1 MGSDAR
7 YYEGQDLEALATLPA
22 YQEWILEKFRP
33 YLRGKVI
40 EIGAGSGNISARYA
54 DAVEE
59 LFLVEPAKNLEAML
73 KQRFE
78 TRPHVRVLCDV
89 VENLPAAHGAPFD
102 SALMVNVLEH
112 VGDDAAMLSSIRG
125 ILRPKGALLVFVPA
139 CPWLYGTLDE
149 EVGHARRYTL
159 RGLKRLVQ
167 GSGFAVETI
176 RYFDLL
182 GVLPWFFL
190 GRVRRMREFS
200 PRWAR
205 LYDRLVV
212 PIARAIE
219 KYFKPPLG
227 KNLICIARPAEADP
241 STQPRGAGNGSTR

>member
-1 MGSDAR
+1 MQNPSSVPTGSDAR

-33 YLRGKVI
+33 YLRGKVV
-40 EIGAGSGNISARYA
+40 EIGAGSGNISSRYV
-54 DAVEE
+54 DGVEE
-59 LFLVEPAKNLEAML
+59 LLLVEPAKNLEAML
-73 KQRFE
+73 KERFE
-78 TRPHVRVLCDV
+78 SRPHVRVLCDV
-89 VENLPAAHGAPFD
+89 VETLPAAHGELFD

-112 VGDDAAMLSSIRG
+112 VVDDASMLSSIRG
-125 ILRPKGALLVFVPA
+125 ILRPKGALLLFVPA
-139 CPWLYGTLDE
+139 GPWLYGTLDAK
-149 EVGHARRYTL
+149 VGHARRYTL
-159 RGLKRLVQ
+159 RELKRLVQ
-167 GSGFAVETI
+167 GAGFAVETI

-200 PRWAR
+200 PRWAG

-227 KNLICIARPAEADP
+227 KNLLCIARTRE
-241 STQPRGAGNGSTR
+241 GNGSTR